1 MTLPLLS
8 VTGLSVAY
16 GSTEVLRDISFDLM
30 PGQALGILGLSGCGK
45 TTLLRALLGMLP
57 PSAKVRGQMRTGSGA
72 IALSNRAAL
81 RARLGREIGFVAQ
94 NPFDACAPLRTVR
107 AHVEEAWRAHGLRP
121 DAARIA
127 ALCAQLGLD
136 PAMLDHYP
144 HEWSGGM
151 LQRAN
156 IAAAVALAPPVVLA
170 DEPTSAVDADTAAA
184 VMDCLRA
191 GAPGT
196 VIVSHDLPLVARYA
210 DQVLLI
216 EEGRITARAPRTA
229 FAAGRLPAPLQDFR
243 ESGTLPP
250 ARPSGTDVVLQA
262 TDLVLVRG
270 GRQLAPPLSF
280 SLRAGEIFGVAGRSG
295 LGKSTLL
302 AVLAGHL
309 PAARGTVLRDGVARA
324 PRNGE
329 VLTLFQD
336 ALSSMN
342 PRWPLS
348 RIVAE
353 PVTTGPLR
361 VPPVSQT
368 AAACMALAEFGL
380 SHIRPDARPG
390 TLSTGQGQRV
400 TLARA
405 SLAAPRLVLADEPTS
420 ALDPQQKAR
429 ALAGLSHLARKGAA
443 IVFVS
448 HDTTLLDAVCNRV
461 MQMQPLGCGRSK
473 QERGLI
479 A

>member
-1 MTLPLLS
+1 MTAPLLS

-16 GSTEVLRDISFDLM
+16 GDTPVLHDIRFNLM
-30 PGQALGILGLSGCGK
+30 PGQTLGILGLSGCGK
-45 TTLLRALLGMLP
+45 TTLLRALLGLLP
-57 PSAKVRGQMRTGSGA
+57 PSAKVQGRLHLAGSTV
-72 IALSNRAAL
+72 ALSDQRAL
-81 RARLGREIGFVAQ
+81 RAHLGRKMGFVAQ
-94 NPFDACAPLRTVR
+94 NPFDACSPLRSVR
-107 AHVEEAWRAHGLRP
+107 NHIAEAWRAHGLKP
-121 DAARIA
+121 DAARIR
-127 ALCAQLGLD
+127 ALCDRLGLD
-136 PAMLDHYP
+136 LAMLDRYP

-156 IAAAVALAPPVVLA
+156 IAAAIALDPPVVVA
-170 DEPTSAVDADTAAA
+170 DEPTSAVDADTATA

-196 VIVSHDLPLVARYA
+196 IIVSHDLPLVARSA
-210 DQVLLI
+210 DHVLLV
-216 EEGRITARAPRTA
+216 EAGRITARAPRAA
-229 FAAGRLPAPLQDFR
+229 FAKNTLPAPLRAFHACA
-243 ESGTLPP
+243 SLPGP
-250 ARPSGTDVVLQA
+250 TGAVGDVVLQA
-262 TDLVLVRG
+262 KDLVLDRG

-280 SLRAGEIFGVAGRSG
+280 TLRHGQILGIAGRSG
-295 LGKSTLL
+295 VGKSTLL

-309 PAARGTVLRDGVARA
+309 PAASGSLLRTGTERPPHKA
-324 PRNGE
+324 E

-348 RIVAE
+348 QIVAE
-353 PVTTGPLR
+353 PVSTGPKR
-361 VPPVSQT
+361 IAPKGQI
-368 AAACMALAEFGL
+368 AAALAALAEFGL

-429 ALAGLSHLARKGAA
+429 ALAGLARLAQQGAA
-443 IVFVS
+443 IVLVS
-448 HDTTLLDAVCNRV
+448 HDRTTLDAVCHDV
-461 MQMQPLGCGRSK
+461 LQMQPCAG
-473 QERGLI
+473 
-479 A
+479 AYP